1 MNNSRFV
8 ILTGHL
14 NDYPISDLVG
24 ILRHQRKTG
33 RLVIEYDKGP
43 AHLFFY
49 EGDLV
54 DAKMNE
60 LTGLHAVC
68 FALAQPPASFNFNPL
83 IQPTQRTI
91 EDSLQRTVSEL
102 FGCWDDSI
110 VEIPVAATAIPML
123 PEKTAEPEPAAPSA
137 TLPAYEVERLALP
150 AAVVSSS
157 RRPVSLFV
165 MTAAGLATLG
175 VSTAI
180 ALSGGFRNSQDKN
193 VAPSVVERS
202 ITAPAA
208 VDRLSDSQHASAAR
222 NMNEGS
228 SARSRSKLNNETS
241 SQSTRTSQR
250 NNERANTVVGESPKP
265 TDVGESSSKS
275 DPESVTVVMEIE
287 NGRVLRASI
296 ANPKLGLDSY
306 EALALRI
313 ARQRRYSS
321 QQSGRETVK
330 IKVSPSDQ

>member
-1 MNNSRFV
+1 MHNSRFV

-33 RLVIEYDKGP
+33 RLLIEYGKGP
-43 AHLFFY
+43 AVFFFY

-91 EDSLQRTVSEL
+91 EDSFQRTVSEL
-102 FGCWDDSI
+102 FGCWDEST
-110 VEIPVAATAIPML
+110 VEIPVGAIDIPML
-123 PEKTAEPEPAAPSA
+123 PEKTPEPEPAPQAA
-137 TLPAYEVERLALP
+137 TLPAYEERLALP
-150 AAVVSSS
+150 AAAVSSS
-157 RRPVSLFV
+157 RRPISLFV
-165 MTAAGLATLG
+165 MTAAALVTLG

-180 ALSGGFRNSQDKN
+180 ALSGGFRNREDKSIT
-193 VAPSVVERS
+193 PSVVERS
-202 ITAPAA
+202 ITKSTAAP
-208 VDRLSDSQHASAAR
+208 VSDQQHASASK
-222 NMNEGS
+222 NMTDSGS
-228 SARSRSKLNNETS
+228 PGRSRSKSNNETS
-241 SQSTRTSQR
+241 SQATRTSER
-250 NNERANTVVGESPKP
+250 NNERAAVAESAKPKE
-265 TDVGESSSKS
+265 VQESNSKS

-296 ANPKLGLDSY
+296 ANPKPGLDSY

>member
-1 MNNSRFV
+1 MYNSRFV

-33 RLVIEYDKGP
+33 RLLIEYDKGP

-49 EGDLV
+49 EGELV

-102 FGCWDDSI
+102 FGCWDETT
-110 VEIPVAATAIPML
+110 VEIPVGAIDVPML
-123 PEKTAEPEPAAPSA
+123 PEKTVETEPPPAATA
-137 TLPAYEVERLALP
+137 LPAYEVERLALP
-150 AAVVSSS
+150 AAVVSAN

-165 MTAAGLATLG
+165 MTAAGLVTLG

-180 ALSGGFRNSQDKN
+180 ALSGSFRNSQDKN
-193 VAPSVVERS
+193 GAQSIVERS
-202 ITAPAA
+202 NKAPVVDTA
-208 VDRLSDSQHASAAR
+208 SDLQHASAAK
-222 NMNEGS
+222 NATEGS
-228 SARSRSKLNNETS
+228 STRSRSRGNNGTS
-241 SQSTRTSQR
+241 SQSSRMSEKK
-250 NNERANTVVGESPKP
+250 NERANTEVVEGQKVSDVRESNSKP
-265 TDVGESSSKS
+265 DA
-275 DPESVTVVMEIE
+275 ESVTVVMEIE

-296 ANPKLGLDSY
+296 ANPKPGLDGY

-321 QQSGRETVK
+321 QQKGRETVK

>member
-1 MNNSRFV
+1 MYNSRFV

-33 RLVIEYDKGP
+33 RLLIEYDKGP
-43 AHLFFY
+43 AQFFFY
-49 EGDLV
+49 EGELV

-68 FALAQPPASFNFNPL
+68 FALAQPQASFNFNPL

-102 FGCWDDSI
+102 FGCWDETT
-110 VEIPVAATAIPML
+110 VEIPVGAIDVPIL
-123 PEKTAEPEPAAPSA
+123 PEKTAEPVPSPPAAA
-137 TLPAYEVERLALP
+137 LPAYEIERLALP
-150 AAVVSSS
+150 AAVVSSN

-180 ALSGGFRNSQDKN
+180 ALSGGFRNSQLKN
-193 VAPSVVERS
+193 GAQSVVERS
-202 ITAPAA
+202 TKSPVVAPA
-208 VDRLSDSQHASAAR
+208 SDSQHPAAAKSAT
-222 NMNEGS
+222 ES
-228 SARSRSKLNNETS
+228 SSTRSRSRLNSETS
-241 SQSTRTSQR
+241 SQSTRMSEK
-250 NNERANTVVGESPKP
+250 NNERANTEVVEGPKP
-265 TDVGESSSKS
+265 SNVRESSSKS

-287 NGRVLRASI
+287 NGRVLSASI
-296 ANPKLGLDSY
+296 ANPKPGLDSY

-321 QQSGRETVK
+321 QQNGRETVK

>member
-1 MNNSRFV
+1 MHNSRFV

-33 RLVIEYDKGP
+33 RLLIEYEKGP
-43 AHLFFY
+43 AVFFFY

-102 FGCWDDSI
+102 FGCWDEST
-110 VEIPVAATAIPML
+110 VEIPVAAIDTPML
-123 PEKTAEPEPAAPSA
+123 PEKTAEPEPVAPPV

-180 ALSGGFRNSQDKN
+180 ALSGGFRNSHDKN
-193 VAPSVVERS
+193 IAPSVVERPTTKS
-202 ITAPAA
+202 APVAPM
-208 VDRLSDSQHASAAR
+208 SDSEHASAAK
-222 NMNEGS
+222 NVTEGA
-228 SARSRSKLNNETS
+228 SARLRSKSSNETS
-241 SQSTRTSQR
+241 SQSTRR
-250 NNERANTVVGESPKP
+250 NNERAVVGASPKP
-265 TDVGESSSKS
+265 TNVGESSSKS

-287 NGRVLRASI
+287 NGRVLRASV
-296 ANPKLGLDSY
+296 ANPKPGLDGY

>member
-1 MNNSRFV
+1 MYNSRFV

-33 RLVIEYDKGP
+33 RLLIEYDKGP

-49 EGDLV
+49 EGELV

-102 FGCWDDSI
+102 FGCWDETT
-110 VEIPVAATAIPML
+110 VEIPVGAIDVPML
-123 PEKTAEPEPAAPSA
+123 PEKTVETEPPPPATA
-137 TLPAYEVERLALP
+137 LPAYEVERLALP
-150 AAVVSSS
+150 AAVVSAN

-165 MTAAGLATLG
+165 MTAAGLVTLG

-180 ALSGGFRNSQDKN
+180 ALSGSFRNSQDKN
-193 VAPSVVERS
+193 GAQSIVERS
-202 ITAPAA
+202 NKAPVVDTA
-208 VDRLSDSQHASAAR
+208 SDLQHASAAK
-222 NMNEGS
+222 NATEGS
-228 SARSRSKLNNETS
+228 STRSRSRGNNGTS
-241 SQSTRTSQR
+241 SQSSRMGEKK
-250 NNERANTVVGESPKP
+250 NERANTEVVEGQKVSDVRESNSKP
-265 TDVGESSSKS
+265 DA
-275 DPESVTVVMEIE
+275 ESVTVVMEIE

-296 ANPKLGLDSY
+296 ANPKPGLDGY

-321 QQSGRETVK
+321 QQKGRETVK

>member
-1 MNNSRFV
+1 MYNSRFV

-33 RLVIEYDKGP
+33 RLLIEYKKGP
-43 AHLFFY
+43 AVFFFY
-49 EGDLV
+49 EGDVV

-102 FGCWDDSI
+102 FGCWDEST
-110 VEIPVAATAIPML
+110 VEIPVGAIDIPML
-123 PEKTAEPEPAAPSA
+123 PEKTAEPESAAQPV
-137 TLPAYEVERLALP
+137 TLPAYEAERLALP
-150 AAVVSSS
+150 AAAVSSS
-157 RRPVSLFV
+157 RRPISLFV

-180 ALSGGFRNSQDKN
+180 ALSGSFRNSQDKN
-193 VAPSVVERS
+193 IAPSVVERS
-202 ITAPAA
+202 TTKSAA
-208 VDRLSDSQHASAAR
+208 VAPVSESQHASPAK
-222 NMNEGS
+222 NVIEGGS
-228 SARSRSKLNNETS
+228 TGRSRSKLNNETS
-241 SQSTRTSQR
+241 SQSTPTSER
-250 NNERANTVVGESPKP
+250 NNERAVGDSPKP
-265 TDVGESSSKS
+265 KDVQESSSKS

-296 ANPKLGLDSY
+296 ANPKPGLDSY

>member
-1 MNNSRFV
+1 MHNSRFV

-33 RLVIEYDKGP
+33 RLLIEYEKGP
-43 AHLFFY
+43 AVFFFY
-49 EGDLV
+49 EGDLI
-54 DAKMNE
+54 DAKINE

-102 FGCWDDSI
+102 FGCWDEST
-110 VEIPVAATAIPML
+110 VEIPVGVIDIPRL
-123 PEKTAEPEPAAPSA
+123 PEKTPEPEPVPQAAP
-137 TLPAYEVERLALP
+137 LPAYEADRLALP
-150 AAVVSSS
+150 AAAVSSG
-157 RRPVSLFV
+157 RRPISLFV

-180 ALSGGFRNSQDKN
+180 ALSGGFRNSKDKN
-193 VAPSVVERS
+193 TAPTVVERPTTKS
-202 ITAPAA
+202 SAVAA
-208 VDRLSDSQHASAAR
+208 GSDSQHASAAK
-222 NMNEGS
+222 NVTEGGS
-228 SARSRSKLNNETS
+228 SARSRSKSNNEVS
-241 SQSTRTSQR
+241 SQSIRTSER
-250 NNERANTVVGESPKP
+250 NNEPAVVGESPKP
-265 TDVGESSSKS
+265 TNVQASSSRS

-296 ANPKLGLDSY
+296 ANPKPGLDGY

>member
-1 MNNSRFV
+1 MYTSRFV

-33 RLVIEYDKGP
+33 RLLIEFDKGP
-43 AHLFFY
+43 AVFFFY
-49 EGDLV
+49 EGNLV

-68 FALAQPPASFNFNPL
+68 FALAQRPASFNFNPL

-102 FGCWDDSI
+102 FGCWDEST
-110 VEIPVAATAIPML
+110 VEIPVGAIDVPML
-123 PEKTAEPEPAAPSA
+123 QEKNAEPDPAPPA
-137 TLPAYEVERLALP
+137 TPLPAYEVERLALP

-157 RRPVSLFV
+157 RRQASFFV
-165 MTAAGLATLG
+165 MTAVGLATLG

-180 ALSGGFRNSQDKN
+180 ALSGGFRTSQDKKT
-193 VAPSVVERS
+193 APSAVER
-202 ITAPAA
+202 PAKSA
-208 VDRLSDSQHASAAR
+208 AMDPVSDSQLASAAK
-222 NMNEGS
+222 NVTEGS
-228 SARSRSKLNNETS
+228 SSRSRSKLNNETS
-241 SQSTRTSQR
+241 SHSTRTS
-250 NNERANTVVGESPKP
+250 ERKSESVDGVVREAQKP
-265 TDVGESSSKS
+265 IDVGESSPKS
-275 DPESVTVVMEIE
+275 SPESVTVVMEIE

-296 ANPKLGLDSY
+296 ANPKPGLDSY

>member
-1 MNNSRFV
+1 MRWFRNTGSFSDWIPNSRRSLRKHFPASTSIVKDHAPAEVAQQLFGLRSFKMNNSRFV

-102 FGCWDDSI
+102 FGCWDETT
-110 VEIPVAATAIPML
+110 VEIPVGAIDVPML
-123 PEKTAEPEPAAPSA
+123 PEKNVETEPSPPAAA
-137 TLPAYEVERLALP
+137 LPAYEVERLALP
-150 AAVVSSS
+150 AAVVSSN
-157 RRPVSLFV
+157 RLPVSLFV
-165 MTAAGLATLG
+165 MTAAGVVTLG

-193 VAPSVVERS
+193 GTQSIVERS
-202 ITAPAA
+202 
-208 VDRLSDSQHASAAR
+208 
-222 NMNEGS
+222 N
-228 SARSRSKLNNETS
+228 
-241 SQSTRTSQR
+241 
-250 NNERANTVVGESPKP
+250 
-265 TDVGESSSKS
+265 
-275 DPESVTVVMEIE
+275 
-287 NGRVLRASI
+287 
-296 ANPKLGLDSY
+296 
-306 EALALRI
+306 
-313 ARQRRYSS
+313 
-321 QQSGRETVK
+321 
-330 IKVSPSDQ
+330 

>member
-1 MNNSRFV
+1 MQNNRFV

-33 RLVIEYDKGP
+33 RLLIEYGKGP
-43 AHLFFY
+43 AHFFFY

-83 IQPTQRTI
+83 IQPTQKTI
-91 EDSLQRTVSEL
+91 EDSFQRTVSEL
-102 FGCWDDSI
+102 FGCWDESS
-110 VEIPVAATAIPML
+110 VEIPVGAIDVQML
-123 PEKTAEPEPAAPSA
+123 PEKTVELEPTPPPTALPS
-137 TLPAYEVERLALP
+137 YEVERLALP

-165 MTAAGLATLG
+165 MTAAGVVTLG

-180 ALSGGFRNSQDKN
+180 ALSGGFRTSQDKTI
-193 VAPSVVERS
+193 APSAVERS
-202 ITAPAA
+202 GKSAA
-208 VDRLSDSQHASAAR
+208 IYPVPDPQHASAAK
-222 NMNEGS
+222 NVTEGS
-228 SARSRSKLNNETS
+228 SARSRSKSNS
-241 SQSTRTSQR
+241 SQSTR
-250 NNERANTVVGESPKP
+250 NNERKNEPIDGVVGQAQKP
-265 TDVGESSSKS
+265 AEVGESSPRA

-296 ANPKLGLDSY
+296 ANPKPGLDSY

-330 IKVSPSDQ
+330 IKVSPSNQ